1 MNQISGIDPERPVH
15 TVTVTRKMTLK
26 KRNSE

>member
-1 MNQISGIDPERPVH
+1 MNQISGIAPEHPVH